1 MLKVSEKPISAH
13 LGRKKRLHSDWLS
26 RSPSGGQVASSRT
39 GAEGSEGVPSG
50 HSASRCIGGC
60 MQDYGPGQGLLN
72 ATDTFTSYN

>member
-1 MLKVSEKPISAH
+1 MLP
-13 LGRKKRLHSDWLS
+13 SDWLS

-39 GAEGSEGVPSG
+39 GAERSEGVPSG

-72 ATDTFTSYN
+72 ATDTFTSYNWIQVDCNVLVKQ